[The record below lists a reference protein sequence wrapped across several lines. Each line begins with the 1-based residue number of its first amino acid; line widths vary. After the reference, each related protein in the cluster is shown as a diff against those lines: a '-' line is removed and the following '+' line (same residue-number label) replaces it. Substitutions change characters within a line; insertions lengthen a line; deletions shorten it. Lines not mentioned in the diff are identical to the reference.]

1 MVNLRSRL
9 SFWRDDRGIALSE
22 ALLTFPI
29 VMLVFAAFVE
39 FGFAMSQWNQ
49 TVKALQYGARLAAV
63 SDPLVEE
70 DNFVAAFPT
79 EAADP
84 LNNGKA
90 APNDAT
96 ISATCGPYLAGC
108 DVAELNRIV
117 LGSDGVCGPVGT
129 SRPGMCDLNWSINPQ
144 YRIKPENVVVTY
156 QRSGLGYWGRPDG
169 PVLTMRFEVRYVT
182 VPVLFLG
189 ALLGLDNITIPVHPV
204 TITTEDL
211 KTCSTC

>member
-1 MVNLRSRL
+1 MVTSRRIKA
-9 SFWRDDRGIALSE
+9 FWQDSSGVSLVE

-29 VMLVFAAFVE
+29 VLLVFATFIE
-39 FGFAMSQWNQ
+39 FGYAMSQWNQ

-63 SDPLVEE
+63 SDPLTT
-70 DNFVAAFPT
+70 NFNAVFPT

-90 APNDAT
+90 TPNDAT
-96 ISATCGPYLAGC
+96 ISSTCAYPDNCTPA
-108 DVAELNRIV
+108 LNRIV
-117 LGSDGVCGPVGT
+117 LGSDGVCEVGT
-129 SRPGMCDLNWSINPQ
+129 DPHPGICDLDW
-144 YRIKPENVVVTY
+144 RIKRENLMVTY

-169 PVLTMRFEVRYVT
+169 PVLTMRLEVHDVT
-182 VPVLFLG
+182 FDLPILG
-189 ALLGLDNITIPVHPV
+189 GLLGLNEVTIPAHPV

>member
-1 MVNLRSRL
+1 MVISRAIK
-9 SFWRDDRGIALSE
+9 SFRQDSSGASLVE

-29 VMLVFAAFVE
+29 VMLVFAAFIE
-39 FGFAMSQWNQ
+39 FGYAMSQWNQ

-63 SDPLVEE
+63 SNPLVKEDDFEE
-70 DNFVAAFPT
+70 AFPT

-90 APNDAT
+90 TPNDAT
-96 ISATCGPYLAGC
+96 ISATCGPFKAGC
-108 DVAELNRIV
+108 NVEELNRIV
-117 LGSDGVCGPVGT
+117 LGSDGLCQAGT
-129 SRPGMCDLNWSINPQ
+129 DPHPGICDLNW
-144 YRIKPENVVVTY
+144 RIKPQNLMVTY

-169 PVLTMRFEVRYVT
+169 PVLTMRLEVRNIT
-182 VPVLFLG
+182 FDLPILG
-189 ALLGLDNITIPVHPV
+189 GLLGLNDITIPAHPV